1 MIIFEVKNLF
11 GLDHSY
17 FDTVAKLRAVHNP
30 VFEWLEE
37 NCSNKYGATAMDNA
51 AFSDYNEDPWVGYY
65 FSFVDETDAMAFK
78 LRWL

>member
-1 MIIFEVKNLF
+1 MISFEVKHLF
-11 GLDHSY
+11 GWEYSY
-17 FDTVAKLRAVHNP
+17 FDTVDELRTVYNP

-37 NCSNKYGATAMDNA
+37 NCPSKYEATAMDNA
-51 AFSDYNEDPWVGYY
+51 AFSDYNEDPWIGYY